1 MADAD
6 PHRYGVKPV
15 IAALRILEALARAG
29 GPLAA
34 ADLAAM
40 TGTSRT
46 TAFRHLKTLV
56 LLGFAEMIRPGLYE
70 IGPAAASLGRDAGP
84 DRPLLA
90 IAERH
95 VDALGARFGETVN
108 LAVPNGK
115 RLRYIR
121 IKETAKPLRFRSEEG
136 DSECFHCTAVGK
148 AILAFVPRERVP
160 DYLNAELQ
168 RFTAHTLVTRRALD
182 VALAETRRFGYA
194 IDDEENE
201 IGCICYAAPIFAG
214 AQQPVAAISVS
225 VPTARLTDRLGLEIP
240 EAVVE
245 AARAITQR
253 MARSETGEPGAE
265 MKPSRRGA
273 RRQNATA

>member
-34 ADLAAM
+34 AELAAM

-70 IGPAAASLGRDAGP
+70 IGPAAAALGRDAGP

-182 VALAETRRFGYA
+182 IALAETRRFGYA

-201 IGCICYAAPIFAG
+201 IGCVCYAAPIFAG
-214 AQQPVAAISVS
+214 DGQPVAAISVS
-225 VPTARLTDRLGLEIP
+225 VPTARLTDRLGLDIP
-240 EAVVE
+240 QAVVE

-253 MARSETGEPGAE
+253 MARSETDDPGAE
-265 MKPSRRGA
+265 IEPSRRGA